1 MSRHNMRDMDSASK
15 LLMAHEKMAM
25 HTIDFI
31 LRKSG
36 YAVVE
41 GSMQRRPAEAIAK
54 IPGLKL
60 LYKKVCNDIVWELE
74 VAAADGPPVR
84 LLAAFENQSYPSLVM
99 PFRGLMS
106 VTVRMAAWR
115 QETEDMHNDRQE
127 LHSHQEVMDGVLPG
141 DKMTPF
147 IPMTVYF
154 GNDAWTGPTNL
165 PGMTTL
171 PEGLRGYF
179 AESPCNLLSFRD
191 LTEQELSEMRPGP
204 LRAVAKCIRYADDPI
219 RLAHE
224 METDPSFQSL
234 PSAVYGVVK
243 IATGM
248 DWLKP
253 KKKEDNNM
261 QKQMSAV
268 ESFLRAEGKTEGIA
282 IGEAKGK
289 IEGKIEGTENTIRS
303 FIERKISRH
312 VSEEDI
318 FDELR
323 LDFGLDIQ
331 SARRYMEPALAK
343 A

>member
-1 MSRHNMRDMDSASK
+1 
-15 LLMAHEKMAM
+15 
-25 HTIDFI
+25 
-31 LRKSG
+31 
-36 YAVVE
+36 
-41 GSMQRRPAEAIAK
+41 
-54 IPGLKL
+54 
-60 LYKKVCNDIVWELE
+60 
-74 VAAADGPPVR
+74 
-84 LLAAFENQSYPSLVM
+84 
-99 PFRGLMS
+99 
-106 VTVRMAAWR
+106 
-115 QETEDMHNDRQE
+115 MHNDRQE

-204 LRAVAKCIRYADDPI
+204 LRAVAKCIRYADDPT
-219 RLAHE
+219 RLLHE

-268 ESFLRAEGKTEGIA
+268 ERFLRAEGKTEGIAIGEAKGIA

-303 FIERKISRH
+303 FIERKRSRH

-318 FDELR
+318 FEELR

-331 SARRYMEPALAK
+331 SARRYMEPSLAN